1 MESKMEM
8 CLTMQKN
15 ENAFNEF
22 LPSAENSFENKDG
35 RITEVRDIILALE
48 DKKTSDYSIMC

>member
-1 MESKMEM
+1 MEM